1 MSSTGSGLG
10 IIPKKTSFFTAFLS
24 EADEAKV
31 AALLETPEL
40 AKQLDRKAFE
50 EKLDEVN
57 MIIEVFA
64 DKSILLFCK
73 FFKK

>member
-1 MSSTGSGLG
+1 M
-10 IIPKKTSFFTAFLS
+10 
-24 EADEAKV
+24 

>member
-1 MSSTGSGLG
+1 MIGLG
-10 IIPKKTSFFTAFLS
+10 SDKKHFFTASLS
-24 EADEAKV
+24 EADEANV

-57 MIIEVFA
+57 INIKVFA